1 MNRVGMGGVALGK
14 LDGPWQAAK
23 FSITTSGHQA
33 ADPTNGMTEG
43 ETGRESVEG
52 GPKGHLVFA
61 SENPDGNGGANER
74 AVEHY
79 AGAIQDQVC
88 QGCFAIPMVDD
99 VQQFC
104 TDEPADY
111 DPEKQVG
118 DIVCLKSD
126 AGATQRSRPHAKPQA
141 RSHKNAI
148 PMNGEVANFK
158 CDWVH

>member
-1 MNRVGMGGVALGK
+1 MGL
-14 LDGPWQAAK
+14 L
-23 FSITTSGHQA
+23 SS
-33 ADPTNGMTEG
+33 
-43 ETGRESVEG
+43 
-52 GPKGHLVFA
+52 
-61 SENPDGNGGANER
+61 NGGANER

-88 QGCFAIPMVDD
+88 QGRFAIPMVDD

-104 TDEPADY
+104 PDEPADY

-126 AGATQRSRPHAKPQA
+126 AGATQRGRPHAKPQA

-148 PMNGEVANFK
+148 PMNCEVANFK
-158 CDWVH
+158 CDWVHGLAKLMAVRGVRKPIWIAVAAVLG